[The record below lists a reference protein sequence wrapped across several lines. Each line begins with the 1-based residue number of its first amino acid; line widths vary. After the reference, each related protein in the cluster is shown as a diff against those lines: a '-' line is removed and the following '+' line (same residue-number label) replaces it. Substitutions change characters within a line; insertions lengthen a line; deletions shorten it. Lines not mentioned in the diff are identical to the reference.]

1 MRFSWIAVALAT
13 AIRLYA
19 PVELRTVIV
28 TAALAIGGA
37 IVARTNARTNARTKP
52 QRIAAV
58 FLLLVALVDG
68 TSLWRAQTLS
78 QSFPRHLSDHLQHD
92 LEDVRNHIA
101 ALERELEASAIRIA
115 QRTAGKENDRAALFG
130 IVAAESTTPGRG
142 ARILSDSGEL
152 IAWW

>member
-68 TSLWRAQTLS
+68 TSLWRAYRTLCADIANFQITRIS
-78 QSFPRHLSDHLQHD
+78 KPADIYPVFRKLFAKHLPVEMRS
-92 LEDVRNHIA
+92 
-101 ALERELEASAIRIA
+101 
-115 QRTAGKENDRAALFG
+115 
-130 IVAAESTTPGRG
+130 RG
-142 ARILSDSGEL
+142 G
-152 IAWW
+152 